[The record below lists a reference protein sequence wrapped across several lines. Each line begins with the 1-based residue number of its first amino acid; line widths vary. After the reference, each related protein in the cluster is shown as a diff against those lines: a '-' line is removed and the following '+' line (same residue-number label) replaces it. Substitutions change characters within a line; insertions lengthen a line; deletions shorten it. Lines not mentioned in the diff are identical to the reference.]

1 MNIVSD
7 LCSVRLN
14 DSYRWTVV
22 VLWNRLIYF
31 IEQLRNWY
39 PLCNH
44 ASHYIRW
51 GIFYI
56 KLHLLSKNRGR
67 GRGRG
72 GRGAVRVDAETK
84 DTENNENEIN
94 GNGNGGKSDGVEDWM
109 ETGEEEDE
117 RKIKESLALMN
128 GQSGGKLD

>member
-1 MNIVSD
+1 M
-7 LCSVRLN
+7 
-14 DSYRWTVV
+14 
-22 VLWNRLIYF
+22 
-31 IEQLRNWY
+31 
-39 PLCNH
+39 
-44 ASHYIRW
+44 
-51 GIFYI
+51 
-56 KLHLLSKNRGR
+56 
-67 GRGRG
+67 
-72 GRGAVRVDAETK
+72 RVDAETK